1 MNKLRGKFDE
11 NLNLIVPFDKPRRRY
26 RRTKVRKYNVMAVS
40 RIVDLAVVKKAF
52 RLLAAAFP
60 TALDAAASSGR

>member
-1 MNKLRGKFDE
+1 
-11 NLNLIVPFDKPRRRY
+11 
-26 RRTKVRKYNVMAVS
+26 MAVS